1 VKKLTII
8 LSTIFIIIT
17 LTSCSGSPAQESLKT
32 VFENKQVERIA
43 VTNSRYAG
51 RYTII
56 DKKGIERFKNRVL
69 KAEEATIENKLDA
82 DFTFEFFDET
92 KKLITFKYIAG
103 INDKETANL
112 IDENGRLYHVTTSI
126 EDDFMKRLM
135 KREDNRN
142 IPEYYISLIGRLIE
156 KSGAVKDNTVIVDI
170 GKDYTVT
177 RAITSIEQ
185 KSILDSIDQH
195 DVKIRFP
202 GEVEKWDYTIK
213 IRTNKYSDTYSEA
226 AATITDSR
234 NISQKY
240 QIVGDFKKG
249 KWTYHIYQKNK

>member
-8 LSTIFIIIT
+8 LSTILVTIM
-17 LTSCSGSPAQESLKT
+17 LTSCSGGAAQNSLKAI
-32 VFENKQVERIA
+32 FENNQVERIA

-56 DKKGIERFKNRVL
+56 DKKGIERFKNRIL
-69 KAEEATIENKLDA
+69 KSDEAKVENKLEP

-92 KKLITFKYIAG
+92 KKLVTFKYIAG

-112 IDENGRLYHVTTSI
+112 IDENGKLFHVNTSI

-135 KREDNRN
+135 KREENEN

-177 RAITSIEQ
+177 RAITSVEQ

-195 DVKIRFP
+195 DVKVKFP
-202 GEVEKWDYTIK
+202 GEVDKWDYTIK
-213 IRTNKYSDTYSEA
+213 VRTNKYTDTYSEA
-226 AATITDSR
+226 VGTITDNR